1 MSNERC
7 GPAPAPAIGQSFDE
21 VVLPH
26 LNAAYRLARWR
37 LRHEQDAEDVVQ
49 EALLRAFRYFGTFT
63 GGNGRAWFLRI
74 VRNTSCGWRARSFH
88 APTDLFDEAHHSTVR
103 PGFDPEALLLHTD
116 DVTLI
121 ERAMSHLP
129 DRFREVLV
137 LRELEGLSY
146 REVAG
151 VMGIPM
157 GTVMSSLSRA
167 RQAFRGAVNNQ
178 LQTIPHA
185 HERTS
190 SRARGRRGA
199 SVSRAERTNG
209 TGSSTTEARH
219 ARRLR
224 RSDGA

>member
-1 MSNERC
+1 MNNERC
-7 GPAPAPAIGQSFDE
+7 RPAPAPAIGQSFDE

-37 LRHEQDAEDVVQ
+37 LRHPQDAEDVVQ

-74 VRNTSCGWRARSFH
+74 VRNTCCGWRDRSFH
-88 APTDLFDEAHHSTVR
+88 APTELFDEAHHSTLR

-116 DVTLI
+116 DATLI

-167 RQAFRGAVNNQ
+167 RQAFRSAVNNQ
-178 LQTIPHA
+178 LRQSGMP
-185 HERTS
+185 
-190 SRARGRRGA
+190 
-199 SVSRAERTNG
+199 TNVQPREP
-209 TGSSTTEARH
+209 EAD
-219 ARRLR
+219 AVLV
-224 RSDGA
+224 

>member
-7 GPAPAPAIGQSFDE
+7 RPAPVPAIGQSFDE

-74 VRNTSCGWRARSFH
+74 VRNTSCGWRARSSQ
-88 APTDLFDEAHHSTVR
+88 APTDVFDEAHHSAVR

-121 ERAMSHLP
+121 ERAMSGLP
-129 DRFREVLV
+129 DRLREVLA

-146 REVAG
+146 REVAA

-167 RQAFRGAVNNQ
+167 RQALRGAVNNQ
-178 LQTIPHA
+178 LRQSGMP
-185 HERTS
+185 
-190 SRARGRRGA
+190 
-199 SVSRAERTNG
+199 TNVHPREP
-209 TGSSTTEARH
+209 EAD
-219 ARRLR
+219 AVLV
-224 RSDGA
+224 

>member
-88 APTDLFDEAHHSTVR
+88 APTDLFDEAHHSTFR
-103 PGFDPEALLLHTD
+103 PGFDPEAF
-116 DVTLI
+116 VT
-121 ERAMSHLP
+121 P
-129 DRFREVLV
+129 
-137 LRELEGLSY
+137 
-146 REVAG
+146 
-151 VMGIPM
+151 
-157 GTVMSSLSRA
+157 
-167 RQAFRGAVNNQ
+167 
-178 LQTIPHA
+178 
-185 HERTS
+185 RTS
-190 SRARGRRGA
+190 R
-199 SVSRAERTNG
+199 
-209 TGSSTTEARH
+209 
-219 ARRLR
+219 
-224 RSDGA
+224 